1 MKRYCLCVLLA
12 LCCISV
18 KDAHACAMLAA
29 SENDRVLIG
38 TNEDWLDPNTSLHF
52 VPAAGDKNGYVIY
65 GTNRLWPETGMNDQ
79 GLVIDFLRTPYLET
93 KNTQNKEILV
103 GNPAAWFLE
112 TCGSVEDVLAILR
125 THTIGGFEQGQMMI
139 ADRNGDAAIVEGD
152 VIHRKNGSS
161 MIATNFLHS
170 QVDVNECP
178 SCIRYRIVSEML
190 DNLGVS
196 VESFRQML
204 KAIHF
209 EGAWGGTQYSNIYV
223 PQDGLIHMFLFHNY
237 EDRVTLNLHEELEK
251 GVHSVRLADLFPRNF
266 AYETYVESMPDGD
279 WALIIDLFER
289 EGPEAALD
297 RADSLAEG
305 VRKIQPIVEEYFDQE
320 PVDIVG
326 REREWSF
333 AMVAGEHWKIRKI
346 VGGPRTIALAVS
358 KLAERGELDKA
369 EGLGA
374 AGVKR
379 YAGNPLLLY
388 SLGNVYIDAGN
399 TASAL
404 STYRA
409 LDEAFPSDNHW
420 KTEMYDRIQAM
431 DSSD

>member
-1 MKRYCLCVLLA
+1 MKTSWTFLVFA
-12 LCCISV
+12 LYFLGS
-18 KDAHACAMLAA
+18 DNALGCAMFAA
-29 SENDRVLIG
+29 SEDGKVLIG
-38 TNEDWLDPNTSLHF
+38 ANEDWLDPDINLYF
-52 VPAAGDKNGYVIY
+52 VPATKDKNGYVIY
-65 GTNRLWPETGMNDQ
+65 GANPLWPETGMNDQ

-93 KNTQNKEILV
+93 TNPQNKEILV
-103 GNPAAWFLE
+103 GNPAALFLE
-112 TCGSVEDVLAILR
+112 TCNSVADVLEILES
-125 THTIGGFEQGQMMI
+125 HTLGGFEQGQMMI
-139 ADRNGDAAIVEGD
+139 ADGTGDAAIVEGD
-152 VIHRKNGSS
+152 IIHRKNSAA

-170 QVDVNECP
+170 QVDVNDCP
-178 SCIRYRIVSEML
+178 SCIRYRIVSGML
-190 DNLGVS
+190 NEQGVS
-196 VESFRQML
+196 VESFRQTL

-223 PQDGLIHMFLFHNY
+223 PQDGLIHIYLFHNY

-251 GVHSVRLADLFPRNF
+251 GARSVRLAALFPRNF

-279 WALIIDLFER
+279 WALIIDVLER

-305 VRKIQPIVEEYFDQE
+305 VRKIQPIVDEYFDQA

-326 REREWSF
+326 QAQEWSF
-333 AMVAGEHWKIRKI
+333 AMVAGEHWKIRRI
-346 VGGPRTIALAVS
+346 VGGPRAVATAVS
-358 KLAERGELDKA
+358 KLAERTELGKA
-369 EGLGA
+369 ETLGVA
-374 AGVKR
+374 ALKR

-409 LDEAFPSDNHW
+409 LDEAYPSNNHW
-420 KTEMYDRIQAM
+420 KSEMYERIQAM